1 MKTIKHLYYAGS
13 NIMLECELEYDPG
26 EPANPDPES
35 STCGPA
41 WPPVAY
47 LMSAKVHGLDILPV
61 LDPQIIEQ
69 IEASV
74 CSMLD

>member
-1 MKTIKHLYYAGS
+1 MRTINHTYAAGS
-13 NIMLECELEYDPG
+13 GIELDCELEYDPG
-26 EPANPDPES
+26 EPANTDPES
-35 STCGPA
+35 ATCGPA

-61 LDPQIIEQ
+61 LDPTIIEQ

-74 CSMLD
+74 CCTLD

>member
-1 MKTIKHLYYAGS
+1 MRTIHHTYDAGS
-13 NIMLECELEYDPG
+13 DITLDCELSYDPG

>member
-1 MKTIKHLYYAGS
+1 MRTIQYTYDAGS
-13 NIMLECELEYDPG
+13 GIELDCELEYDPG
-26 EPANPDPES
+26 EPANNDPES
-35 STCGPA
+35 ATCGPA

-61 LDPQIIEQ
+61 LDLTTIEQ

>member
-1 MKTIKHLYYAGS
+1 MKTINYLYDAGS
-13 NIMLECELEYDPG
+13 GITLDCELSYDPG

-35 STCGPA
+35 ATCGPA

-61 LDPQIIEQ
+61 LDPTIIEQ

-74 CSMLD
+74 CCTLD

>member
-1 MKTIKHLYYAGS
+1 MRTIQHTHSAGS
-13 NIMLECELEYDPG
+13 GIELDCELEYDPG
-26 EPANPDPES
+26 ESANTDPES
-35 STCGPA
+35 PTCGPA

-47 LMSAKVHGLDILPV
+47 LMSAKVQGLDILPV
-61 LDPQIIEQ
+61 LDPTIIEQ

>member
-1 MKTIKHLYYAGS
+1 MRTINHTYSAGS
-13 NIMLECELEYDPG
+13 GIELDCELEYDPG

-35 STCGPA
+35 ATCGPA

-47 LMSAKVHGLDILPV
+47 LISAKVHGLDILPV
-61 LDPQIIEQ
+61 LDPTIIEQ
-69 IEASV
+69 IEASA

>member
-1 MKTIKHLYYAGS
+1 MRTIQHTYSAGS
-13 NIMLECELEYDPG
+13 GIELDCELEYDPG
-26 EPANPDPES
+26 EPANNDPES
-35 STCGPA
+35 ATCGPA
-41 WPPVAY
+41 WPAVAY

-61 LDPQIIEQ
+61 LDPTIIEQ